1 MDHSNARPAIRC
13 LIIANPA
20 AGQASHALVEEVTEF
35 CADLGI
41 ATRTRWTA
49 ARGDATTIAADAV
62 GGGAG
67 RAAGGDDGLLVV
79 VAMGG
84 DGTVAEVVAGL
95 TRAAAGRPRPHAL
108 FVVPGGTG
116 NSNYR
121 AHWDERPWQEAL
133 RTALGGPVLRPRMLD
148 LARIPELG
156 RFALLGAGAGLS
168 ALVLQGAA
176 GVRTAGHQR
185 LQAGLERVMGQ
196 FEPYPGRVVVD
207 GRVVHEGRTVF
218 ANVGGGRYRA
228 WQFRMMPH
236 SVLDDGLLDV
246 CVADAAYRP
255 ADLQAEL
262 REGRHV
268 LSPHVVYARGRE
280 VVIERTDGAA
290 LCFEHDGELLPQT
303 GARVTLEAV
312 PQVLP
317 VLCDP
322 ETGDGV
328 PVRLADAEAGT
339 ATPESAKAPD
349 TGRANSRRADAGRTN
364 PRPADTGRTDP
375 RPAD

>member
-1 MDHSNARPAIRC
+1 MDPVNARSSPRC

-20 AGQASHALVEEVTEF
+20 AGQASRILADEVAER
-35 CADLGI
+35 CADLGVP
-41 ATRTRWTA
+41 AHTRWTA
-49 ARGDATTIAADAV
+49 ERGDATRIAAEAV
-62 GGGAG
+62 TG
-67 RAAGGDDGLLVV
+67 RSGSAPAGDDGLLVV
-79 VAMGG
+79 VSLGG
-84 DGTVAEVVAGL
+84 DGTVAETVAGL
-95 TRAAAGRPRPHAL
+95 TRAAAEPPRPYAL
-108 FVVPGGTG
+108 FVVPAGTG

-121 AHWDERPWQEAL
+121 AHWGDRPWQEAL
-133 RTALGGPVLRPRMLD
+133 RTALGGPQVRPRLLD
-148 LARIPELG
+148 LARIPELD
-156 RFALLGAGAGLS
+156 RMALLGAGAGLS
-168 ALVLQGAA
+168 ALVLQGAS
-176 GVRTAGHQR
+176 GVRSLGHRR

-207 GRVVHEGRTVF
+207 GTVVHEGRTVF

-236 SVLDDGLLDV
+236 SLLDDGLLDV

-268 LSPHVVYARGRE
+268 RSAHVVYARGRE

-303 GARVTLEAV
+303 GSRVTLTAV
-312 PQVLP
+312 PRVLP

-322 ETGDGV
+322 ETADGV
-328 PVRLADAEAGT
+328 PGAAGAEAHAG
-339 ATPESAKAPD
+339 APQGAEP
-349 TGRANSRRADAGRTN
+349 GRAGAG
-364 PRPADTGRTDP
+364 PW
-375 RPAD
+375 